1 MKQTIS
7 ALAAATIL
15 AGSLV
20 AFAPSANA
28 QNGRVAA
35 GVAGG
40 LIGGMI
46 LGSAIANANQPPPPP
61 PGYYGGGPVYYAPQP
76 VCHWA
81 QQQYWDGFM
90 WRVRN
95 VQVCN

>member
-1 MKQTIS
+1 MKKTI
-7 ALAAATIL
+7 AGLAAATVL

-40 LIGGMI
+40 LIGGML

-61 PGYYGGGPVYYAPQP
+61 PGYYRAPPAYYVQQP
-76 VCHWA
+76 VCQIV

-95 VQVCN
+95 MQVCN

>member
-1 MKQTIS
+1 MKKTIS
-7 ALAAATIL
+7 ALAAATVL

-20 AFAPSANA
+20 AFAPAANA

-35 GVAGG
+35 GVVGG
-40 LIGGMI
+40 LVGGMI

-61 PGYYGGGPVYYAPQP
+61 GYYGGPVYYAPPPP
-76 VCHWA
+76 VCRWA